1 MSRDS
6 VSEPYTGV
14 TRATPSRRARAASI
28 SSSPG
33 LVRVAANMEHLLQD
47 LTHRTEGVELT
58 ALDRAEQPFQLWIV
72 SHSMLEMLLC
82 AGRRHRKHLARE
94 IPRTPRLELAGPLE
108 IGPVLLEL
116 LPQLGNV
123 LAACRLGEHDRR
135 TPRAVAVERE
145 DRPHLVQH
153 RLRGGVVEL
162 VDRDHVWDLH
172 DPRLEGLHR
181 VARARHQHEQHGVHD
196 ADHLDLALPR
206 PDRLEEDELLA
217 RSVEHE
223 QCLQR
228 RLGEPAQMSAR
239 PHRTDEDAW
248 VEEMVGEPDAV
259 AEERAVRER
268 AGRVD
273 RDDADLRLLLAH
285 VAHERG

>member
-94 IPRTPRLELAGPLE
+94 IPRTPRLE
-108 IGPVLLEL
+108 
-116 LPQLGNV
+116 
-123 LAACRLGEHDRR
+123 
-135 TPRAVAVERE
+135 
-145 DRPHLVQH
+145 
-153 RLRGGVVEL
+153 
-162 VDRDHVWDLH
+162 
-172 DPRLEGLHR
+172 GLHR

-248 VEEMVGEPDAV
+248 VEEMVGEPD
-259 AEERAVRER
+259 
-268 AGRVD
+268 
-273 RDDADLRLLLAH
+273 
-285 VAHERG
+285 